1 MEPLPGRNALV
12 PPQPGEKVVNYL
24 TRPVD
29 TTTDFEGTTSLQP
42 SQPASSGNAIS
53 GSMAGPHVMPSRSVP
68 RPMPMVGMQRM
79 QPQGLTGYNLSSQA
93 GMGGQMNPGGIPMPR
108 GVTAQAHQQ
117 QQASSGNAI
126 SGSMAGPHVMPSRSV
141 PRPMPMVGM
150 QRMQPQGLTGYNLS
164 SQAGMGGQMNPGG
177 IPMPRGV
184 TAQAHQQQQM
194 RRKDPGMGI
203 TAYPPQQKSRRF

>member
-117 QQASSGNAI
+117 QQKKRPRNGNYSIPSATEIEALLMRVYLHFTGCTCNHLRIHVHIRPFGLESKFGLPWLGSCKEMIEIHVQVWKPRVLQYLPGSRVEAI
-126 SGSMAGPHVMPSRSV
+126 DIAALVSRC
-141 PRPMPMVGM
+141 
-150 QRMQPQGLTGYNLS
+150 
-164 SQAGMGGQMNPGG
+164 
-177 IPMPRGV
+177 
-184 TAQAHQQQQM
+184 
-194 RRKDPGMGI
+194 
-203 TAYPPQQKSRRF
+203 